1 MTKAK
6 LYFTTGN
13 PQEINDLES
22 QNLVITGISTLG
34 ITTTTNLTSQQL
46 NVSGISTLGITTTTN
61 LIAQQLN
68 VSGIATVGL
77 GSTSSPQS
85 NSQMSFE
92 LISNTNL
99 RVRVRGTDGV
109 IRSSDLTLS

>member
-6 LYFTTGN
+6 LYFTDTD

-22 QNLVITGISTLG
+22 QNLIITGISTLG

-46 NVSGISTLGITTTTN
+46 NVSGI
-61 LIAQQLN
+61 
-68 VSGIATVGL
+68 ATVGL
-77 GSTSSPQS
+77 GSTSSPQL

-92 LISNTNL
+92 LTNNTTL
-99 RVRVRGTDGV
+99 TVRVKGTDGI
-109 IRSSDLTLS
+109 IRLGTVALS

>member
-22 QNLVITGISTLG
+22 QNLVIAGISTLG
-34 ITTTTNLTSQQL
+34 ITTTTNLTS
-46 NVSGISTLGITTTTN
+46 
-61 LIAQQLN
+61 QQLN

>member
-6 LYFTTGN
+6 SYFTTGN

-22 QNLVITGISTLG
+22 QNLIITGISTLG

-46 NVSGISTLGITTTTN
+46 NVSGI
-61 LIAQQLN
+61 
-68 VSGIATVGL
+68 ATVGL
-77 GSTSSPQS
+77 GSTSSPQL

-92 LISNTNL
+92 LTNNTTL
-99 RVRVRGTDGV
+99 RIRVKGTDGI
-109 IRSSDLTLS
+109 IRVGIVTLS